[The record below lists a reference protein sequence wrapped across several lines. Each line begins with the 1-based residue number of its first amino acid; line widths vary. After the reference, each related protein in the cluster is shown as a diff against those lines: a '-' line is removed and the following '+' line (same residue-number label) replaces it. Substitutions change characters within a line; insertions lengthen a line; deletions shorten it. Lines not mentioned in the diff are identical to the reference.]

1 MLLCRRPRIFDIDV
15 IALAV
20 IGLLAVLTWVG
31 ALRPLQ
37 ARRLAAAAEQQEH
50 IEQLDQ
56 ANQQLARLEDAVA
69 ERQSLAASLRESK
82 DLLENSNGLPSVVTS
97 LERLCL
103 DTDLLL
109 NEFIPGPLTLEQ
121 HYAQR
126 QATLQLR
133 GRFHH
138 FHLFLTRLQND
149 LPYLWPR
156 AITVVTRPEDETA
169 ACTFTLEL
177 DIFTPPDNL
186 VP

>member
-1 MLLCRRPRIFDIDV
+1 MLLCRRPRIFDVDA

-20 IGLLAVLTWVG
+20 VALLAALTWIG
-31 ALRPLQ
+31 AMRPLH

-50 IEQLDQ
+50 IDQLEQ
-56 ANQQLARLEDAVA
+56 ANQQLARLEHSVA
-69 ERQSLAASLRESK
+69 ERESLAASLREST
-82 DLLENSNGLPSVVTS
+82 DFLENSNGLPGVVTA

-103 DTDLLL
+103 ESDLQF
-109 NEFIPGPLTLEQ
+109 NEFIPGPLTLQQ

-126 QATLQLR
+126 QATLQLS

-138 FHLFLTRLQND
+138 FHRFLSRLQSD

-156 AITVVTRPEDETA
+156 SVSIATRPDDEA
-169 ACTFTLEL
+169 ATCRIALEL